1 MPGFTWQAGLKYTN
15 IKLDYIRN
23 DKLRLFLENNIRGGI
38 SSVMG
43 PRYCKSDETT
53 KIIHIDLNNQYGW
66 AMSEPLPTGD
76 FEEFAQFNLQGILE
90 EILNTPDDAEYGYM
104 LDVDLEYPTSLYEKT
119 KYFPFCPE
127 KMKPDESK
135 FSDYMNSI
143 KPKKYKPTAKIICDQ
158 TKNILEFII
167 EC

>member
-1 MPGFTWQAGLKYTN
+1 MPGYTWQAGLKYTN

-23 DKLRLFLENNIRGGI
+23 DNLRLFLENNIRGGI

-43 PRYCKSDETT
+43 PRYCKSDETI
-53 KIIHIDLNNQYGW
+53 KIIHIYLNNQYGW

-104 LDVDLEYPTSLYEKT
+104 LDVDLEYPESLYEKT

-127 KMKPDESK
+127 KKKPDEKK
-135 FSDYMNSI
+135 FCIYELN
-143 KPKKYKPTAKIICDQ
+143 Q
-158 TKNILEFII
+158 T
-167 EC
+167 